1 MNNLNC
7 YGYDGNGGLFR
18 STNSQKG
25 LQYPPVKRVPEK
37 RRECDAFFEENFG
50 ETTDLVAIIR
60 KSGNGGNDEPKIV
73 VSDDVRFYYWNQSRR
88 HKSVVLDVSS
98 GTVSL
103 WPYGFGLGSVDDI
116 YFYGI
121 DLYDDCIKVYDANG
135 NLISETI
142 SIYPIDDPEVEWNTQ
157 MYVKLSFTEENQF
170 PFVVKLQDKVWFT
183 MTNDHILGAQPY
195 DDGDDEGGDDNGK

>member
-1 MNNLNC
+1 MNSLNC
-7 YGYDGNGGLFR
+7 YGYNENGGLFR

-25 LQYPPVKRVPEK
+25 LQYPPVKRVPVK

-50 ETTDLVAIIR
+50 ETTDLVAIM
-60 KSGNGGNDEPKIV
+60 KKGGNGGNDGPKIEVSNNV
-73 VSDDVRFYYWNQSRR
+73 VFYYWTSNRR
-88 HKSVVLDVSS
+88 HRSVVLDVSS

-103 WPYGFGLGSVDDI
+103 WPYGFGLTSVDDT

-121 DLYDDCIKVYDANG
+121 DLYDGCIKVYDVNG

-157 MYVKLSFTEENQF
+157 MYVKLSFTEENQV
-170 PFVVKLQDKVWFT
+170 PYVVKLQDKVWFT
-183 MTNDHILGAQPY
+183 MTNEHLLGAQPY
-195 DDGDDEGGDDNGK
+195 DDGDDEGADDNG